1 MKKYIAALIIL
12 FMLPVTVFAHSG
24 DTDAYGGHWEGSD
37 YHYHHGYP
45 AHDHYDMDGDGDI
58 DCPYN
63 FKDNT
68 GSNSGSGSGSKFTH
82 TDPNPSTFVKG
93 ESSTVI
99 RYVTPDWVAPLILA
113 LVVLILGLVLFG
125 LWFIQKKNN
134 DHRREMLVVTSS
146 KDEQIKGLTD
156 DLAAATSESESL
168 RKKAALLSG
177 KIVEL
182 ALDEDRKVAM
192 RTADIISRRDQTV
205 RSLQARCDRKDHEIQ
220 DLLGTLD
227 FLKLYYP
234 QSGAQARLSRSLKR
248 YGEIHGKN
256 IAIPD
261 DVIFVDGRYPVRG
274 KVDADHPFG
283 DYTIFIAG
291 RGQVYHS
298 RKWCGG
304 SYAMAAHHVFEV
316 DRPIRPCKTC
326 AKPMD
331 TVPPNWYV
339 EIRKALPYLHS
350 YE

>member
-24 DTDAYGGHWEGSD
+24 DTDAYGGHWEGGD

-63 FKDNT
+63 FKNNT
-68 GSNSGSGSGSKFTH
+68 GSTSGSGSKFTY

-93 ESSTVI
+93 ESTTVV
-99 RYVTPDWVAPLILA
+99 RYVTPDWVVFLFVVICIATACLDIAIL
-113 LVVLILGLVLFG
+113 VIKG
-125 LWFIQKKNN
+125 I
-134 DHRREMLVVTSS
+134 HRREVHKL
-146 KDEQIKGLTD
+146 
-156 DLAAATSESESL
+156 TSEKELSQKEAGIL
-168 RKKAALLSG
+168 AEKLDALNSR
-177 KIVEL
+177 IDQEI
-182 ALDEDRKVAM
+182 AS

-234 QSGAQARLSRSLKR
+234 QSGAQARLSRSMKR